1 MVAAKSPICLK
12 FEMDRKHSLV
22 LKSLATGKGLPAIS
36 QISLN
41 FSEDRALAETIL
53 KMERVICLLWCRV
66 YQLLANGSGEE
77 SKYSGYLHRCCR
89 CVGSIST
96 WVTKFKVWC

>member
-12 FEMDRKHSLV
+12 FEMDRKHSLL

-41 FSEDRALAETIL
+41 FKRRPRACGNDFE
-53 KMERVICLLWCRV
+53 
-66 YQLLANGSGEE
+66 NGE
-77 SKYSGYLHRCCR
+77 SDM
-89 CVGSIST
+89 ST
-96 WVTKFKVWC
+96 LV